1 MAILKIARL
10 GHPILSR
17 RAAPVDDPTAPAI
30 ARLVADMAETMADA
44 GGVGLA
50 APQVHVGLRVVLF
63 FVPPNRAA
71 APQVAQG
78 APGGPVPLTCL
89 INPRIEPIGDATRDD
104 WEACLSVPGL
114 TGMVPRFTRIRYRG
128 LTPAGGLV
136 DREAEGFHARVVQHE
151 CDHLDGMLYV
161 RRMGDLATLGFVE
174 EIQRTRA
181 QQRADIEEAG

>member
-10 GHPILSR
+10 GHPVLSR
-17 RAAPVDDPTAPAI
+17 AAAPVDDPTDPAI
-30 ARLVADMAETMADA
+30 AQLVADMVETMVDA

-63 FVPPNRAA
+63 FVPSDRAA
-71 APQVAQG
+71 DPQAAKG

-89 INPRIEPIGDATRDD
+89 INPRIEPIDTTTEDD

-114 TGMVPRFTRIRYRG
+114 TGMVPRFRRIRYSG
-128 LTPAGGLV
+128 LASTG
-136 DREAEGFHARVVQHE
+136 DWIEREAEGFHARVVQHE

-161 RRMGDLATLGFVE
+161 RRMGDLTTLGFVE
-174 EIQRTRA
+174 EVQRARA
-181 QQRADIEEAG
+181 QQRSVIEEAG

>member
-17 RAAPVDDPTAPAI
+17 PAAPVDDPTAPVI
-30 ARLVADMAETMADA
+30 ASLVTDMAETLADA

-63 FVPPNRAA
+63 FVPQNRATDPEA
-71 APQVAQG
+71 AQG
-78 APGGPVPLTCL
+78 AQDGAVPLTCL
-89 INPRIEPIGDATRDD
+89 INPSIEPIGDATDD
-104 WEACLSVPGL
+104 GWEACLSMPGL
-114 TGMVPRFTRIRYRG
+114 TGMVPRFRRIRYRG

-161 RRMGDLATLGFVE
+161 RRMRDSATLGFVE
-174 EIQRTRA
+174 EVQRARA